1 MKRVS
6 TRFLILFCALSLIA
20 ASPVGA
26 ETHGY
31 TVQPGDTLWDITS
44 RFFHDPWLWPNL
56 WKNNPH
62 ITNPHLVF
70 PGCRL
75 RLSVEKEAPK
85 QEFESS
91 VPPPSIPH
99 IETISAEPPEKPTVK
114 TVTYL
119 GMNTLGF
126 ISKEKLEEKGT
137 IRDMPLFKE
146 LLNQGDVV
154 YLTNDGDLLQKGSIW
169 TVYRAPDM
177 VYRPLTRE
185 RIGYYYL
192 PLGKLE
198 IIKAGNPATGQIIS
212 SHQAIS
218 IDDQIMPSEEMPTHI
233 PLKCPSGPIAATI
246 IKSEPLAER
255 IAQDHI
261 VYLDKGKK
269 DGLEAGVCLEVF
281 KTKEVAGTQQIL
293 SLGNILVLQT
303 QEETSAAL
311 VIRSKEPFSIGEK
324 VRTENP

>member
-6 TRFLILFCALSLIA
+6 IRFLILFCSLFLIA
-20 ASPVGA
+20 ASLVGA
-26 ETHGY
+26 ETATY

-85 QEFESS
+85 QEFEPS
-91 VPPPSIPH
+91 VPPPAIPS
-99 IETISAEPPEKPTVK
+99 IETRPAEPPEKPPAETF
-114 TVTYL
+114 TYL

-137 IRDMPLFKE
+137 IQALPVFKE
-146 LLNQGDVV
+146 LLSQGDVV
-154 YLTNDGDLLQKGSIW
+154 YLTNDGDLLQKGSTW
-169 TVYRAPDM
+169 TICRAPDM
-177 VYRPLTRE
+177 VYHPLTRE

-218 IDDQIMPSEEMPTHI
+218 VGDQIMPSEEMPTHI
-233 PLKCPSGPIAATI
+233 PLKGPSGPIAATI
-246 IKSEPLAER
+246 IKSEPPAEK
-255 IAQDHI
+255 IAQHHI

-281 KTKEVAGTQQIL
+281 RTKEVAGTQQIF
-293 SLGNILVLQT
+293 SMGNILVLRT

>member
-6 TRFLILFCALSLIA
+6 IRFLILFCSLFLIT
-20 ASPVGA
+20 ASLAGA
-26 ETHGY
+26 ETATY
-31 TVQPGDTLWDITS
+31 MVQPGDTLWDITS

-91 VPPPSIPH
+91 VPPPMPIIDTRPAGPPKKP
-99 IETISAEPPEKPTVK
+99 SAK
-114 TVTYL
+114 TFTYL

-137 IRDMPLFKE
+137 IQSLPVFKE
-146 LLNQGDVV
+146 LLSQGDVV
-154 YLTNDGDLLQKGSIW
+154 YLTNDRELLQKGSTW
-169 TVYRAPDM
+169 TIYRAPDM
-177 VYRPLTRE
+177 VYHPLTRE
-185 RIGYYYL
+185 KIGYYYL

-198 IIKAGNPATGQIIS
+198 IIKAGNPATGQIMS
-212 SHQAIS
+212 SQQAVS
-218 IDDQIMPSEEMPTHI
+218 VDDQIMPSEEMPPHI
-233 PLKCPSGPIAATI
+233 PLKGPSGPIAATI
-246 IKSEPLAER
+246 IKSEPPAEK
-255 IAQDHI
+255 IAQHHI
-261 VYLDKGKK
+261 VYLDKGNK

-281 KTKEVAGTQQIL
+281 KTKEVAGTQQII
-293 SLGNILVLQT
+293 SLGDIMVLRT

-324 VRTENP
+324 VRAENP

>member
-6 TRFLILFCALSLIA
+6 IRSLILFCALSLVA
-20 ASPVGA
+20 ASTVSA
-26 ETHGY
+26 ETAGY

-75 RLSVEKEAPK
+75 RLSVEKEAPRPGI
-85 QEFESS
+85 EYP
-91 VPPPSIPH
+91 VPPLSIPH
-99 IETISAEPPEKPTVK
+99 IETRPAEPPEKPPVK
-114 TVTYL
+114 TFIYL

-137 IRDMPLFKE
+137 IRDLPMFKE
-146 LLNQGDVV
+146 LLSQGDVV
-154 YLTNDGDLLQKGSIW
+154 YLTNDRDLLQKGSTW

-177 VYRPLTRE
+177 VCRPLTRE

-212 SHQAIS
+212 SHQDIS
-218 IDDQIMPSEEMPTHI
+218 VDDQIMPSEEMPTHI

-246 IKSEPLAER
+246 IKSEPPAER
-255 IAQDHI
+255 IAQGHI

-281 KTKEVAGTQQIL
+281 KTKEVAGTRQIL

-311 VIRSKEPFSIGEK
+311 VTRSEEPFSIGDK

>member
-6 TRFLILFCALSLIA
+6 IRSLILFCSLFLIT
-20 ASPVGA
+20 ASMAGA
-26 ETHGY
+26 ETGVY
-31 TVQPGDTLWDITS
+31 TVQPGDTLWGITS

-70 PGCRL
+70 PGWRL

-85 QEFESS
+85 QEFEPS
-91 VPPPSIPH
+91 VPPPSISH
-99 IETISAEPPEKPTVK
+99 IETRPAEPPERPTVK
-114 TVTYL
+114 TFTYL

-126 ISKEKLEEKGT
+126 ISKERLEEKGT
-137 IRDMPLFKE
+137 IRDLPLFKE
-146 LLNQGDVV
+146 LLSQGDVV
-154 YLTNDGDLLQKGSIW
+154 YLTNDRDLLQKGSTW

-192 PLGKLE
+192 PLGILE
-198 IIKAGNPATGQIIS
+198 IIKAGNPATGRIIS
-212 SHQAIS
+212 SYQAIS
-218 IDDQIMPSEEMPTHI
+218 VDDQIMPSEEMPTHI
-233 PLKCPSGPIAATI
+233 PLKTPSSPIAATI
-246 IKSEPLAER
+246 IKSEPPAEK
-255 IAQDHI
+255 IAQHYI

-281 KTKEVAGTQQIL
+281 KTKEVAGSQQIL

-303 QEETSAAL
+303 QAETSAAL

>member
-6 TRFLILFCALSLIA
+6 IRFLILFCSLFLTT
-20 ASPVGA
+20 ASLVGA
-26 ETHGY
+26 ETATY
-31 TVQPGDTLWDITS
+31 MVQPGDTLWDITS

-75 RLSVEKEAPK
+75 RLSIEKEALK
-85 QEFESS
+85 QEFEPS
-91 VPPPSIPH
+91 VPPPAIPS
-99 IETISAEPPEKPTVK
+99 IETSPAEPPEKPSARTF
-114 TVTYL
+114 TYL

-137 IRDMPLFKE
+137 IRALPVFKD
-146 LLNQGDVV
+146 LLSQGDVV
-154 YLTNDGDLLQKGSIW
+154 YLTNDRDLLQKGSTW
-169 TVYRAPDM
+169 TICRAPDM
-177 VYRPLTRE
+177 VYHPLTRE
-185 RIGYYYL
+185 TIGYYYL

-212 SHQAIS
+212 SHQAVFV
-218 IDDQIMPSEEMPTHI
+218 DDQIMPSEEMPPHI
-233 PLKCPSGPIAATI
+233 PLKSPSGPIAATI
-246 IKSEPLAER
+246 IKSEPPVEK
-255 IAQDHI
+255 IAQHHI

-269 DGLEAGVCLEVF
+269 DGLGAGVCLEVF
-281 KTKEVAGTQQIL
+281 RTKEVAGAQQII
-293 SLGNILVLQT
+293 SMGNILVLRT

>member
-6 TRFLILFCALSLIA
+6 IRFLILFCSLFLIT
-20 ASPVGA
+20 ASAVGA
-26 ETHGY
+26 ETASY
-31 TVQPGDTLWDITS
+31 TVQPGDTLWGITS

-56 WKNNPH
+56 WENNPH

-75 RLSVEKEAPK
+75 RLSVDKEAPK
-85 QEFESS
+85 PGIESS
-91 VPPPSIPH
+91 VPPPSIPS
-99 IETISAEPPEKPTVK
+99 IETRPAEPPEKPPAK
-114 TVTYL
+114 TFTYL
-119 GMNTLGF
+119 GVNPLGF

-137 IRDMPLFKE
+137 IRALPMFKE
-146 LLNQGDVV
+146 LLSQGDVV
-154 YLTNDGDLLQKGSIW
+154 YLTNDRELLQQGSTW
-169 TVYRAPDM
+169 TICRAPDV
-177 VYRPLTRE
+177 VYHPLTRE

-212 SHQAIS
+212 SHQAVS
-218 IDDQIMPSEEMPTHI
+218 VGDQIMPSEEMPTHI
-233 PLKCPSGPIAATI
+233 PLKGPSGPIAATI
-246 IKSEPLAER
+246 IRSEPPAEK
-255 IAQDHI
+255 IAQHHI

-269 DGLEAGVCLEVF
+269 DGLEDGVCLEVF

-293 SLGNILVLQT
+293 FLGNILVLRT

-324 VRTENP
+324 VRAENP